1 MKGIVDRIE
10 ENIIVIEYDEKM
22 YNVDSFLIHE
32 QLDEGDVVEII
43 IQDNKIASLKKDL
56 KGTLSRKEY
65 INKLTK
71 DMWQ

>member
-22 YNVDSFLIHE
+22 YNVDSSLVHE